1 MGEYDLEDKDWE
13 KGLSRPPEATI
24 SQYTTT
30 ESSQSNAGVK
40 AAFIACSTDSNQEGS
55 YRFGTS
61 QPVVARQEEAM
72 EGPGRPE
79 EKITSCLALMRTK
92 AGNKAKVEYLRAS
105 FIRGIKKCIR
115 LLIDGKGPPA
125 NLAVP
130 EDELQM
136 RIWHTMYQLVLQS
149 PDLFELMGDTTNGTM
164 MDGKTIRLREHLSES
179 KYPSFSK
186 AFCKDFYAAEP
197 IRQFHFYYISL
208 VFGVEIDPE
217 SVCKKLNLTCG
228 EEPWEQVE
236 NWTRVKEYFTFEM
249 FWKLGLDP
257 YFEEI
262 SRNEPFMMEE
272 TVNPEEIPRNDDLT
286 MVGLINT
293 DFFLA

>member
-1 MGEYDLEDKDWE
+1 MRDYDLEDEDWE
-13 KGLSRPPEATI
+13 KELSRPPEAKI
-24 SQYTTT
+24 SQYTKT
-30 ESSQSNAGVK
+30 ESSHFNAGVE
-40 AAFIACSTDSNQEGS
+40 AAPIACSTDSNQEGS

-61 QPVVARQEEAM
+61 QPVVARQEEAIV
-72 EGPGRPE
+72 GPGRPE

-164 MDGKTIRLREHLSES
+164 MDGKTIRLREHLPES
-179 KYPSFSK
+179 KYPSFSND
-186 AFCKDFYAAEP
+186 FCKDFYAAEP

-249 FWKLGLDP
+249 FWKLGLNP
-257 YFEEI
+257 YFEVILTETPVI
-262 SRNEPFMMEE
+262 EE
-272 TVNPEEIPRNDDLT
+272 DNFNPDDL
-286 MVGLINT
+286 
-293 DFFLA
+293 LA